1 MISLISIANWLRLK
15 HFRKNQDGVSA
26 VEFALIAPILI
37 LFYLGA
43 AEVSMALL
51 ASRRTDHIA
60 SSIGDLAAQSDTIS
74 HADISDL
81 WNIAD
86 GMLDPMPSGAYLKLR
101 LSSVTMKS
109 DNKAYVDWSEANANA
124 TAYNTNS
131 VIATISTTEL
141 PVGES
146 MIMTEVNYD
155 YNTPVGRFFPG
166 TTSFSYRYYNYP
178 RNGSKVVHS

>member
-86 GMLDPMPSGAYLKLR
+86 GNPKPMGSLQATVAKLSQQPEAPSQSWEQAWATASEMKKEF
-101 LSSVTMKS
+101 LSSSKCLDIRRLLVHIPLFKFTPFEDAIRES
-109 DNKAYVDWSEANANA
+109 LLNK
-124 TAYNTNS
+124 
-131 VIATISTTEL
+131 
-141 PVGES
+141 
-146 MIMTEVNYD
+146 
-155 YNTPVGRFFPG
+155 
-166 TTSFSYRYYNYP
+166 
-178 RNGSKVVHS
+178 